1 VYRHLLGN
9 AHVMKADRLIT
20 NETLLRNGLITVR
33 DFVRLVAKSELYKS
47 KFFYGS
53 YQTRVIEL
61 NFKHL
66 LGRAPYDESEVI
78 EHLNRYQD
86 KGYNADIDSYI
97 DSAEYQNS
105 FGENIVPYYRD
116 LNTTGVGQRTVGFT
130 RLFQLYRGYATSD
143 RSQVAGKASRLAGE
157 LGRNSASAV
166 LAPSGSGV
174 AGFASRPSLKGVTA
188 TSAFGGSTMYRS
200 GRFYRV
206 EVAGVNKPGYPS
218 VRRSNQAFVVTYEDL
233 SNKMQQVARAGG
245 KIASVT
251 PL

>member
-1 VYRHLLGN
+1 
-9 AHVMKADRLIT
+9 
-20 NETLLRNGLITVR
+20 
-33 DFVRLVAKSELYKS
+33 
-47 KFFYGS
+47 
-53 YQTRVIEL
+53 
-61 NFKHL
+61 

-157 LGRNSASAV
+157 LGRNRASAV

-174 AGFASRPSLKGVTA
+174 AGFAYRPSLKGVTA
-188 TSAFGGSTMYRS
+188 TSAFGGSTMYGS